1 MIRIGVLV
9 AAVLLMAGCSGRQPE
24 VQAQSEEDRE
34 AKTLMQ
40 GVWVDA
46 ETEDPTFR
54 VAGDTI
60 FYADSTSMPAYFKIV
75 DDSLVLSSGTS
86 YAIERHTAHIFSF
99 RNQNGDLVT
108 LNKLEL
114 DDAEADSLYVRGT
127 TPAVMT
133 YTHQVKTDSLVS
145 FNGVR
150 YHWYIA
156 INPTRYK
163 VVRRTFNDDG
173 MEVENVY
180 YDNIMHISV
189 YNGAQRLYSSDF
201 RKQQFDHLVPVKFLE
216 EAVLANM
223 EFIKAD
229 AAGLHFNATLCIPD
243 GASCYLVETV
253 ISYKGQMTMK
263 LLEY

>member
-1 MIRIGVLV
+1 MSVRGGGLV
-9 AAVLLMAGCSGRQPE
+9 ILASMLLLAGCSGQQE
-24 VQAQSEEDRE
+24 QATSEENRE
-34 AKTLMQ
+34 AKALMQ

-46 ETEDPTFR
+46 ETEDVSFR

-75 DDSLVLSSGTS
+75 GDSLTLSSGTS
-86 YAIERHTAHIFSF
+86 YAIEKQTEHVFVF
-99 RNQNGDLVT
+99 RNQNGDLIT
-108 LNKLEL
+108 LHKLDE
-114 DDAEADSLYVRGT
+114 AEADSLYVT
-127 TPAVMT
+127 DTKPTVMT
-133 YTHQVKTDSLVS
+133 YTHQVKTDSTVS
-145 FNGVR
+145 YNGAR

-156 INPTRYK
+156 INPTRFK

-189 YNGAQRLYSSDF
+189 YNGAQCLYSSDF
-201 RKQQFDHLVPVKFLE
+201 RKQQYTKLVPTKFLE

-223 EFIKAD
+223 EYSKAD
-229 AAGLHFNATLCIPD
+229 AEGLHFNATLCIPD
-243 GASCYLVETV
+243 GASCYLVETI
-253 ISYKGQMTMK
+253 ISYKGKMTMK